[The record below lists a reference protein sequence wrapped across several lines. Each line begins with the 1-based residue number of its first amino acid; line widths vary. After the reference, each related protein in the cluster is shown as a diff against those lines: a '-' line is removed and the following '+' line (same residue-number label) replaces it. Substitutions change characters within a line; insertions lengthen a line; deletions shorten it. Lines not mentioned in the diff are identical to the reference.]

1 MFSISASINSKI
13 INIRKKGLVKEIS
26 KEEFVKLIDENKL
39 SMYKLARSIL
49 KNDSQAEAELSE
61 SILKAYKNKDKIK
74 DVNNFKPWIMKILAN
89 ECYNLIRKNKRFE
102 LIDNLESLNLI
113 HMDKSINNLKEIV
126 EKLNKEYSSVIVLY
140 YYEDMS
146 IKQISDILNI
156 PEGTVKSR
164 LSRAKSKLRVLLNNE
179 EV

>member
-1 MFSISASINSKI
+1 MFSISASISNKI

-49 KNDSQAEAELSE
+49 KNDSQAEDALSE

>member
-1 MFSISASINSKI
+1 MFSISASISSKI

-39 SMYKLARSIL
+39 SMYKLAKSIL
-49 KNDSQAEAELSE
+49 KNDSQAEDALSE

-113 HMDKSINNLKEIV
+113 HMDKSSNNLKEIV

>member
-1 MFSISASINSKI
+1 MPTSFSNT
-13 INIRKKGLVKEIS
+13 
-26 KEEFVKLIDENKL
+26 
-39 SMYKLARSIL
+39 
-49 KNDSQAEAELSE
+49 
-61 SILKAYKNKDKIK
+61 
-74 DVNNFKPWIMKILAN
+74 
-89 ECYNLIRKNKRFE
+89 
-102 LIDNLESLNLI
+102 NLESLNLI
-113 HMDKSINNLKEIV
+113 HMDKSSNNLKEIV

>member
-1 MFSISASINSKI
+1 MFSISDSISNKI

-49 KNDSQAEAELSE
+49 KNDSQAEDALSE

>member
-39 SMYKLARSIL
+39 SMYKLAKSIL
-49 KNDSQAEAELSE
+49 KNDSQAEDALSE

-113 HMDKSINNLKEIV
+113 HMDKSSNNLKEIV

>member
-39 SMYKLARSIL
+39 SMYKLAKSIL
-49 KNDSQAEAELSE
+49 KNDSQAEDALSE

-74 DVNNFKPWIMKILAN
+74 DVNNFKLWIMKILAN

-113 HMDKSINNLKEIV
+113 HMDKSSNNLKEIV